1 MLMYI
6 MILAA
11 NHRFKIKKKKKLL
24 SWNELVYF
32 AKEEHYTITAH
43 FRSN

>member
-1 MLMYI
+1 MLMCI

-11 NHRFKIKKKKKLL
+11 NHRFKKKKKKLL

>member
-1 MLMYI
+1 MLMCI

-11 NHRFKIKKKKKLL
+11 KRRLKKKKLL
-24 SWNELVYF
+24 SWNELVCF